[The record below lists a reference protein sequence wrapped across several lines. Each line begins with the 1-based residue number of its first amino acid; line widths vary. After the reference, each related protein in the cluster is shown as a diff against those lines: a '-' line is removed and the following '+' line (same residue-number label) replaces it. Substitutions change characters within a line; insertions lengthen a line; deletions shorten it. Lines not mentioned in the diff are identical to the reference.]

1 MAKLV
6 IYSLLLSIA
15 VLHGSCLRTEIFYKF
30 RQLVHKHQHS
40 LQARHDPIE
49 EHTIEQPLDHFEPSQ
64 KTFKQRYWVNANY
77 WRKKE
82 GPVFLYI
89 GGEFELS
96 AGYID
101 GGMYKLTHYI
111 HNYVPLFCM
120 LT

>member
-40 LQARHDPIE
+40 LQARHDPVE

-101 GGMYKLTHYI
+101 GGMYKLPHYI

>member
-6 IYSLLLSIA
+6 TYSLLLTIA
-15 VLHGSCLRTEIFYKF
+15 VLHGSCLQTEIFYKF
-30 RQLVHKHQHS
+30 RQLVFKHQHS
-40 LQARHDPIE
+40 LQARHDPIK
-49 EHTIEQPLDHFEPSQ
+49 EHTIQQPLDHFEPSQ

-77 WRKKE
+77 WRKKD

-101 GGMYKLTHYI
+101 GGMYKLLHS
-111 HNYVPLFCM
+111 
-120 LT
+120 